1 MTAPTGSVVVTV
13 AEYLTDEEVRA
24 IGTRLAGVCDGPVDE
39 AARWLTPVIE
49 AIVARHV
56 EAERER
62 IAQAIEA
69 ARGALHPAFSE
80 GDGNLPRGYT
90 NAARI
95 ARDGTR

>member
-1 MTAPTGSVVVTV
+1 MTV

-69 ARGALHPAFSE
+69 EAAKYPRSLGMGLPA
-80 GDGNLPRGYT
+80 
-90 NAARI
+90 AARI
-95 ARDGTR
+95 ARGGTR